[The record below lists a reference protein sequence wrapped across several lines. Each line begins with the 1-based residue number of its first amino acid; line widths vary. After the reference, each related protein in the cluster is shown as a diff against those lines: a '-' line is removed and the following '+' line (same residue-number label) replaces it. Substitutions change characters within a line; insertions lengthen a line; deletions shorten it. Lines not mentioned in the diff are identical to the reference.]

1 MKEVKKRIEFVD
13 IAKGI
18 GIMLVCFGHSG
29 AEDAVISWIGGFIV
43 PLFFILSGYMY
54 RDKGISIKA
63 DLWNKTRKL
72 LKPYLFFS
80 VILLIIYKRF
90 AWNDIVG
97 VFYSRYC
104 LYPFHSPENIFFMQ
118 ATNSPM
124 WFLTAMLAAYP
135 LFYLIIKNERRAPW
149 VVLAYI
155 VITWGCTFLPILLPW
170 SLDIIPLMAS
180 YMYLGVLFRRQKDLL
195 SKPSWV
201 YWAILAAFILIC
213 PLNAKPNPS
222 IRDFGDFFII
232 YIITGMLGTLS
243 MMWLSR
249 HLEGKP
255 LSGLLADIG
264 RHTLVIFCLQIYIFH
279 LLNRVIYGILHLPV
293 TGIWLYSVSTLK
305 VIVASIICMY
315 ISKTMMK
322 YMPWLFK

>member
-1 MKEVKKRIEFVD
+1 MEAKSRLEYVD

-18 GIMLVCFGHSG
+18 GIMIVCFGHSG
-29 AEDAVISWIGGFIV
+29 AEDVVISWIGGFIV

-54 RDKGISIKA
+54 KDKGIPVGK
-63 DLWNKTRKL
+63 DLYNKGKKL

-80 VILLIIYKRF
+80 VVLLLIYKRF

-104 LYPFHSPENIFFMQ
+104 LYTYHAPDNIFFMK

-124 WFLTAMLAAYP
+124 WFLTAMFATFP
-135 LFYLIIKNERRAPW
+135 LFYIIMKNEK
-149 VVLAYI
+149 YI
-155 VITWGCTFLPILLPW
+155 KWIVFSYLLITWGCTFLPILLPW
-170 SLDIIPLMAS
+170 SLDVVFIMAIF
-180 YMYLGVLFRRQKDLL
+180 MYIGVLFRRQENLL
-195 SKPSWV
+195 NKPSYI
-201 YWAILAAFILIC
+201 YWLIIAAFLILC
-213 PLNAKPNPS
+213 KVNGEPNPS
-222 IRDFGDFFII
+222 VRELGHSLLL
-232 YIITGMLGTLS
+232 YMITGVLGSIS
-243 MMWLSR
+243 MMWICK

-264 RHTLVIFCLQIYIFH
+264 RHTLVIFCLQIFIFH
-279 LLNRVIYGILHLPV
+279 QINRVIYGMIHLPAE
-293 TGIWLYSVSTLK
+293 GIWLYTAALFK

-315 ISKTMMK
+315 ISKLMMR

>member
-1 MKEVKKRIEFVD
+1 MEAKSRLEFVD

-18 GIMLVCFGHSG
+18 GIMIVCFGHSG
-29 AEDAVISWIGGFIV
+29 AEDVVISWIGGFIV

-54 RDKGISIKA
+54 KDKGIPVGK
-63 DLWNKTRKL
+63 DLYNKGKKL

-80 VILLIIYKRF
+80 VVLLLIYKRF

-104 LYPFHSPENIFFMQ
+104 LYTYHAPDNIFFMK

-124 WFLTAMLAAYP
+124 WFLTAMFATFP
-135 LFYLIIKNERRAPW
+135 LFYIIMKNEK
-149 VVLAYI
+149 YI
-155 VITWGCTFLPILLPW
+155 KWIILSYLLITWGCTFLPILLPW
-170 SLDIIPLMAS
+170 SLDVVFIMAIF
-180 YMYLGVLFRRQKDLL
+180 MYIGVLFRRQENLL
-195 SKPSWV
+195 SKPSYI
-201 YWAILAAFILIC
+201 YWLIIAAFLILC
-213 PLNAKPNPS
+213 KVNGEPNPS
-222 IRDFGDFFII
+222 VRELGNSLLL
-232 YIITGMLGTLS
+232 YMITGVLGSIS
-243 MMWLSR
+243 MMWICK

-264 RHTLVIFCLQIYIFH
+264 RHTLVIFCLQIFIFH
-279 LLNRVIYGILHLPV
+279 QINRVIYGMIHLPAE
-293 TGIWLYSVSTLK
+293 GIWLYTAALFK

-315 ISKTMMK
+315 ISKLMMR

>member
-1 MKEVKKRIEFVD
+1 MEAKSRLEFVD

-18 GIMLVCFGHSG
+18 GIMIVCLAHSG
-29 AEDAVISWIGGFIV
+29 AEDVVISWIGGFIV

-54 RDKGISIKA
+54 KDKGIPVGK
-63 DLWNKTRKL
+63 DLYNKGKKL

-80 VILLIIYKRF
+80 VVLLLIYKRF

-104 LYPFHSPENIFFMQ
+104 LYTYHAPDNIFFMK

-124 WFLTAMLAAYP
+124 WFLTAMFATFP
-135 LFYLIIKNERRAPW
+135 LFYIIMKNEK
-149 VVLAYI
+149 YI
-155 VITWGCTFLPILLPW
+155 KWIILSYLLITWGCTFLPILLPW
-170 SLDIIPLMAS
+170 SLDVAFIMAIF
-180 YMYLGVLFRRQKDLL
+180 MYIGVLFRRQENLL
-195 SKPSWV
+195 NKPSYI
-201 YWAILAAFILIC
+201 YWLIIAAFLILC
-213 PLNAKPNPS
+213 KVNGEPNPS
-222 IRDFGDFFII
+222 VRELGNSLLL
-232 YIITGMLGTLS
+232 YMITGVLGSIS
-243 MMWLSR
+243 MMWICK

-264 RHTLVIFCLQIYIFH
+264 RHTLVIFCLQIFVFH
-279 LLNRVIYGILHLPV
+279 QINRVIYGMIHLPAE
-293 TGIWLYSVSTLK
+293 GIWLYTAALFK

-315 ISKTMMK
+315 ISKLMMR

>member
-1 MKEVKKRIEFVD
+1 MEAKSRLEFVD

-18 GIMLVCFGHSG
+18 GIMIVCFGHSG
-29 AEDAVISWIGGFIV
+29 AEDVVISWIGGFIV

-54 RDKGISIKA
+54 KDKGIPVGK
-63 DLWNKTRKL
+63 DLYNKGKKL

-80 VILLIIYKRF
+80 VVLLLIYKRF

-104 LYPFHSPENIFFMQ
+104 LYTYHAPDNIFFMK

-124 WFLTAMLAAYP
+124 WFLTAMFATFP
-135 LFYLIIKNERRAPW
+135 LFYIIMKNEKHIKW
-149 VVLAYI
+149 IVLSYLL
-155 VITWGCTFLPILLPW
+155 ITWGCTFLPVLLPW
-170 SLDIIPLMAS
+170 SLDVVFIMAIF
-180 YMYLGVLFRRQKDLL
+180 MYIGVLFRRQENLL
-195 SKPSWV
+195 NKPSYI
-201 YWAILAAFILIC
+201 YWLIIAAFLILC
-213 PLNAKPNPS
+213 KVNGEPNPS
-222 IRDFGDFFII
+222 VRELGNSLLL
-232 YIITGMLGTLS
+232 YMITGVLGSIS
-243 MMWLSR
+243 MMWICK

-264 RHTLVIFCLQIYIFH
+264 RHTLVIFCLQIFIFH
-279 LLNRVIYGILHLPV
+279 QINRVIYGMIHLPAE
-293 TGIWLYSVSTLK
+293 GIWLYTAALFK

-315 ISKTMMK
+315 ISKLMMR